1 MYLDAESAQLA
12 ALAAAEARDGAL
24 IDINKLK
31 PQNVK
36 SRHLLSNYND
46 DETKNSKLKKTKSAD
61 LLAASSAKKSFNL
74 TQKNGN
80 YNLTGYNASIG
91 NNNESM
97 ELVLINGT
105 WHLLNLSYC
114 YQTMMSA
121 SKNQYQNYSHLNK

>member
-1 MYLDAESAQLA
+1 MDAESAQLA

-24 IDINKLK
+24 IDIQQLK
-31 PQNVK
+31 QQNIK
-36 SRHLLSNYND
+36 SRHLLSNYNEE
-46 DETKNSKLKKTKSAD
+46 ETNNSKLKRTKSAD

-74 TQKNGN
+74 TNRSNN
-80 YNLTGYNASIG
+80 YNLTGYNAINGS

-121 SKNQYQNYSHLNK
+121 NKNQFHNFSHLNK